1 MFEDRDQGT
10 FGAGT
15 EEVIT
20 DEELNSNSQTKAI
33 SGDENKNDEEYSD
46 KSSSS
51 EPRSFR
57 SFWEVYD
64 DAAEVELDEEM
75 LMLGVE
81 EPTCYDQA
89 ATEDAWPEAMKAE
102 ISAIERNKTRK
113 LAELPPG
120 HKTISV
126 KWVYKLKRD
135 ANGDVINHKERL
147 VVKGYV
153 QRQGIDFEEVFT
165 PVTRLE
171 TVKLLLALA
180 ANNEW

>member
-57 SFWEVYD
+57 SFWE
-64 DAAEVELDEEM
+64 L
-75 LMLGVE
+75 
-81 EPTCYDQA
+81 
-89 ATEDAWPEAMKAE
+89 
-102 ISAIERNKTRK
+102 RNLHVMIKQLQRMRGRK
-113 LAELPPG
+113 
-120 HKTISV
+120 
-126 KWVYKLKRD
+126 
-135 ANGDVINHKERL
+135 
-147 VVKGYV
+147 
-153 QRQGIDFEEVFT
+153 Q
-165 PVTRLE
+165 
-171 TVKLLLALA
+171 
-180 ANNEW
+180 